1 MSRTPSPTDC
11 AIPVPADVGGL
22 IGIVSAVVVKVAPP
36 QDGDALSVVATE
48 LGLGVTR
55 LVVANLVGLV

>member
-11 AIPVPADVGGL
+11 AIPVSADVGGL
-22 IGIVSAVVVKVAPP
+22 IGIVSAVVVEVAPP